1 MTMPV
6 AERRLTTPAI
16 AGPVRA
22 VDRAVAAAAD
32 VLARHSIAAL
42 RISLGLMFLGF
53 GALKFFPGASPAEEL
68 VKATLHEL
76 TLGIVHGRGAMVL
89 TAVVECLIG
98 VTLVTGR
105 LLGVGLALLA
115 GAMVGILSPLVL
127 FFGELFPGGRPT
139 IEGQYVLKDIVVVTA
154 AAVVTARVLGARFV
168 TDPDR

>member
-1 MTMPV
+1 
-6 AERRLTTPAI
+6 
-16 AGPVRA
+16 
-22 VDRAVAAAAD
+22 
-32 VLARHSIAAL
+32 
-42 RISLGLMFLGF
+42 
-53 GALKFFPGASPAEEL
+53 
-68 VKATLHEL
+68 
-76 TLGIVHGRGAMVL
+76 
-89 TAVVECLIG
+89 